1 MTPLLVTSLMS
12 ETDTGAA
19 DTGPFAEQQ
28 RLFKLLS
35 QNTRHLIIQELL
47 GHPAHLMSLAELEYM
62 TGKSQAAIKDQ
73 LEALIDAGLLAGYT
87 YEPSERKRDLP
98 AQFYGF
104 TERGVEV
111 LHDYKYL
118 RGLPVARALYENTR
132 KTEKIERHES
142 APRPELPDAVAEAL
156 EFDEPVLDAE

>member
-1 MTPLLVTSLMS
+1 MS
-12 ETDTGAA
+12 ETHVGAA
-19 DTGPFAEQQ
+19 ESGPFAEQQ
-28 RLFKLLS
+28 RLFTLLS
-35 QNTRHLIIQELL
+35 QDTRHLVIQELL

-73 LEALIDAGLLAGYT
+73 LETLIDAEILECYT
-87 YEPSERKRDLP
+87 YEPSEGKRDLP
-98 AQFYGF
+98 SKFYGF
-104 TERGVEV
+104 TERGVEI

-142 APRPELPDAVAEAL
+142 APRPDLPNVVAEAVA
-156 EFDEPVLDAE
+156 FDEPDLDAVDGRLNT